1 MLSINK
7 SVKKLVKNIFE
18 KEFEISANSTT
29 CIVLYQP
36 KAPTSLKKFNKI
48 DNDK

>member
-1 MLSINK
+1 MLNINK
-7 SVKKLVKNIFE
+7 SVKKLVKNIVE